1 MNLSSLTAAT
11 KAEKGVDFGKIV
23 MFGPP
28 IASIAVSVLIVI
40 FIVWPR
46 FSDVMTLQK
55 SNITLTENAD
65 KLEKKVT
72 LLSSLDESKL
82 KSQLIA
88 SVKLI
93 PSDKEIFNF
102 IGQIEQ
108 MRNSSGVAI
117 TNLSVGSVGQFG
129 SGKVDASGSAP
140 APPPPGAGDISI
152 TGANEVQMKLS
163 ITSDYR
169 SVMQFL
175 NSVYALPRVV
185 LIKDLSLSSAQSQ
198 ISSSMTI
205 NALWA
210 QLPTELASIEAPL
223 SVLTKNQETIIEN
236 VEITGSSSNVSNV
249 VPDVQTGRNDLF
261 TPFQ

>member
-1 MNLSSLTAAT
+1 MNLSSLTAAS
-11 KAEKGVDFGKIV
+11 KAEKGVDFGKIL

-40 FIVWPR
+40 FVVWPR

-55 SNITLTENAD
+55 SNITLAENAD

-72 LLSSLDESKL
+72 LLASLDESKL
-82 KSQLIA
+82 RSQLVA
-88 SVKLI
+88 SVKLV
-93 PSDKEIFNF
+93 PSDKDIFSF
-102 IGQIEQ
+102 IGLIEQ
-108 MRNSSGVAI
+108 TRNSTGVAI

-129 SGKVDASGSAP
+129 SAKADGSGSAP
-140 APPPPGAGDISI
+140 APPPPGAGDLAIA
-152 TGANEVQMKLS
+152 GASEVQMKLS
-163 ITSDYR
+163 VTSDYR
-169 SVMQFL
+169 SIMQFL

-185 LIKDLSLSSAQSQ
+185 LVKDLSLSSAQSQ
-198 ISSSMTI
+198 ITSSMTI

-223 SVLTKNQETIIEN
+223 ATLTKSQQDIIEK
-236 VEITGSSSNVSNV
+236 VELTGTSSTVNTV
-249 VPDVQTGRNDLF
+249 VPDVATGRNDLF